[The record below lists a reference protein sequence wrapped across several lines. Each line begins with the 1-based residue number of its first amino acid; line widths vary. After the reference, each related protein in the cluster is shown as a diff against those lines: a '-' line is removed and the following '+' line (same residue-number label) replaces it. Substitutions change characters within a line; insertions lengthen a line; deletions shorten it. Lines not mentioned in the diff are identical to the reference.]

1 MPSMLTQNTSWRQPN
16 STIGESWKT
25 GSTTDNCLND
35 QRISEVLIKDRET
48 MFNRLFQEDVDMR
61 VGSESITND
70 MDFRGPPPGPPRPP
84 PMMHPDFGPG
94 RGGEFSFD
102 Y

>member
-1 MPSMLTQNTSWRQPN
+1 
-16 STIGESWKT
+16 
-25 GSTTDNCLND
+25 
-35 QRISEVLIKDRET
+35 
-48 MFNRLFQEDVDMR
+48 MR